1 MSLSKYFL
9 PAHLGQH
16 AVRTLLGV
24 CVIVLT
30 LLHVSGL
37 WSLGFLNRLENFS
50 YDLRLNML
58 MPRGVDTRIVIVD
71 IDEKSLNEQGR
82 WPWGRD
88 KLAAMV
94 TTLFDHYHVDALGFD
109 VVFAER
115 DESSGLKK
123 LQQIQQTYLSSN
135 LALAQAI
142 EKVKPQLDYDRIFA
156 DSLNDRK
163 VVLGYYFVHGQE
175 AQTQR
180 VGQLPSPVLS
190 KAELGS
196 KPITAGVAQGYGAN
210 LPMLQQQAFSAGHFN
225 PQPDKDGITRR
236 VAVLTQYQN
245 DYYEALFVA
254 VARAHLGQAALQPR
268 FARIGVSR
276 RYSGL
281 ESFTLADKVIPVDEQ
296 LSALIPYRGAQG
308 SFLYVSASD
317 VLNQKVSPEMLRDKI
332 VLVGTTAP
340 GLMDL
345 RATPVQSAYPG
356 VEVHAN
362 LIAGILDNSIKAR
375 PAYMLGGEFV
385 IVLLAGFLLLV
396 LLHQLNPVQ
405 ATMAVFLL
413 LAGLLGL
420 SVILWHFANLVL
432 PLAASMVMIGLLYL
446 LNMSYGFFVE
456 SRGKRQLARV
466 FGQYVPPEIVREM
479 AGEAESVNMVGESR
493 EMTVMFCD
501 IRGFTTISEQME
513 PAQLGKMMGEFLTPL
528 TQIIHQNRGTID
540 KYIGDAIMAFWG
552 APLADSQHAR
562 HALQAAMEMHAALQ
576 HISDG
581 FAMKGWPALEMGF
594 GLSTGTMVVGNMG
607 SNFRVAYTVMGD
619 AVNLGARLEGLTKLY
634 GVNIVVSESLK
645 QQVPE
650 FAYRYL
656 DTVRVKGK
664 GKPVAIYEPLDE
676 TRAGQLRDELALF
689 NEVIRHYRN
698 RNWDLAEVQLLNLQ
712 KMSPH
717 PLYAMYLQRIAGYRL
732 NPPDAAWDGVF
743 NLEFK

>member
-1 MSLSKYFL
+1 MSFSKSFL
-9 PAHLGQH
+9 LAHHGQH

-88 KLAAMV
+88 KLAGMV
-94 TTLFDHYHVDALGFD
+94 TTLFDHYHVDTLGFD

-123 LQQIQQTYLSSN
+123 LQQIQQGYLN
-135 LALAQAI
+135 DNTVLAQAI
-142 EKVKPQLDYDRIFA
+142 EKLKPQLDYDQIFA
-156 DSLNDRK
+156 DSLTGRK
-163 VVLGYYFVHGQE
+163 VVLGYYFAQGQD
-175 AQTQR
+175 AR
-180 VGQLPSPVLS
+180 PVGQLPPPVLTQTDF
-190 KAELGS
+190 GS
-196 KPITAGVAQGYGAN
+196 KTVLAESAQGYGAN
-210 LPMLQQQAFSAGHFN
+210 LHGLQQQALTAGHFN
-225 PQPDKDGITRR
+225 PQPDDDGITRR
-236 VAVLTQYQN
+236 VAVLTRYQ
-245 DYYEALFVA
+245 DGYYDALSVA
-254 VARAHLGQAALQPR
+254 VARMYLGQTALQPK
-268 FARIGVSR
+268 FAKIGVSR

-281 ESFTLADKVIPVDEQ
+281 ESFGLAGKVIPVDGQ
-296 LSALIPYRGAQG
+296 LSALIPYRGGQG
-308 SFLYVSASD
+308 SFSYVSATD
-317 VLNQKVSPEMLRDKI
+317 VLSHKVSPELLRGKI

-345 RATPVQSAYPG
+345 RATPIQSAYPG

-375 PAYMLGGEFV
+375 PAYMMGGEFV
-385 IVLLAGFLLLV
+385 IVLLAGILLLV
-396 LLHQLNPVQ
+396 LLHQLNPIQ
-405 ATMAVFLL
+405 ATMTVSGM

-420 SVILWHFANLVL
+420 GVLLWKFANLVL

-479 AGEAESVNMVGESR
+479 AGEAESVNMVGENR
-493 EMTVMFCD
+493 EMTVLFCD

-552 APLADSQHAR
+552 APLADPQHAR
-562 HALQAAMEMHAALQ
+562 HALQAAMEMHAALR

-594 GLSTGTMVVGNMG
+594 GLNTGAMVVGNMG
-607 SNFRVAYTVMGD
+607 SSFRVAYTVMGD
-619 AVNLGARLEGLTKLY
+619 AVNLGARLEGLTKMY
-634 GVNIVVSESLK
+634 GVDIVVSESLK

-676 TRAGQLRDELALF
+676 IKAGQLHDELTLF
-689 NEVIRHYRN
+689 NEVMRHYRN

-717 PLYAMYLQRIAGYRL
+717 PLYAMYLQRITRYRL
-732 NPPDAAWDGVF
+732 NPPDSEWDGVF

>member
-1 MSLSKYFL
+1 M
-9 PAHLGQH
+9 
-16 AVRTLLGV
+16 
-24 CVIVLT
+24 LT

-37 WSLGFLNRLENFS
+37 WSLGFLHRLENFS
-50 YDLRLNML
+50 YDLRLNLL
-58 MPRGVDTRIVIVD
+58 MPHGVDTRIVIVD

-82 WPWGRD
+82 WPWARD
-88 KLAAMV
+88 KLAGMV
-94 TTLFDHYHVDALGFD
+94 NTLFDHYQIDTLGFD

-123 LQQIQQTYLSSN
+123 LQQIQQTYLSGN
-135 LALAQAI
+135 VALAQAI
-142 EKVKPQLDYDRIFA
+142 EKVKPQLDYDQIFA
-156 DSLNDRK
+156 DSLKGRK
-163 VVLGYYFVHGQE
+163 VVLGYYFVQGSGVEGQE
-175 AQTQR
+175 AHVQQ
-180 VGQLPSPVLS
+180 VGQLPLPALSQTQFGNKPVQ
-190 KAELGS
+190 AE
-196 KPITAGVAQGYGAN
+196 VAQGYGAN
-210 LPMLQQQAFSAGHFN
+210 LPMLQQSVYSAGHFN
-225 PQPDKDGITRR
+225 PQPDKDGITRS
-236 VAVLTQYQN
+236 VAVLTRYQN
-245 DYYEALFVA
+245 DYYEALSVA
-254 VARAHLGQAALQPR
+254 VARAHLNQAGLSPE
-268 FARIGVSR
+268 FARLGASW

-281 ESFTLADKVIPVDEQ
+281 ESFGLSDQRIPVDAHMN
-296 LSALIPYRGAQG
+296 ALIPYRGGQG
-308 SFLYVSASD
+308 SFPYVSATD
-317 VLNQKVSPEMLRDKI
+317 VLNHKVLPELLRDKI

-375 PAYMLGGEFV
+375 PAYMIGGEFV
-385 IVLLAGFLLLV
+385 VVLLAGILLLV
-396 LLHQLNPVQ
+396 LLHQLNPIQ
-405 ATMAVFLL
+405 ATMAVLGM

-420 SVILWHFANLVL
+420 SVLLWHFANLVL

-456 SRGKRQLARV
+456 SRGKRQLAQV

-479 AGEAESVNMVGESR
+479 AGEAQSVNMVGESR
-493 EMTVMFCD
+493 EMTVLFCD

-513 PAQLGKMMGEFLTPL
+513 PALLGQMMGEFLTPL

-562 HALQAAMEMHAALQ
+562 HALQAAVEMHAALQ

-581 FAMKGWPALEMGF
+581 FAIKGWPALEMGF
-594 GLSTGTMVVGNMG
+594 GLNTGTMVVGNMG

-619 AVNLGARLEGLTKLY
+619 AVNLGARLEGLTKMY
-634 GVNIVVSESLK
+634 GVDIVVSESLK

-689 NEVIRHYRN
+689 NEAIRHYRS

-712 KMSPH
+712 KMSLH

-743 NLEFK
+743 NLEIK

>member
-1 MSLSKYFL
+1 MSFVKSFLSA
-9 PAHLGQH
+9 PLGQH

-24 CVIVLT
+24 CVIALT

-37 WSLGFLNRLENFS
+37 WPLGFLNRLENFS

-88 KLAAMV
+88 KLAGMV
-94 TTLFDHYHVDALGFD
+94 ITLFDHYHVDTLGFD

-123 LQQIQQTYLSSN
+123 LQQIQQAYLHDN
-135 LALAQAI
+135 TMLAQAI
-142 EKVKPQLDYDRIFA
+142 EKLKPQLDYDRIFA
-156 DSLNDRK
+156 NSLTGRK
-163 VVLGYYFVHGQE
+163 VVLGYYFAQGQD
-175 AQTQR
+175 AGQ
-180 VGQLPSPVLS
+180 VGQLPLPVLS
-190 KAELGS
+190 QADFGNKAVPAES
-196 KPITAGVAQGYGAN
+196 AQGYGAN
-210 LPMLQQQAFSAGHFN
+210 LPGLQQQALTAGHFN
-225 PQPDKDGITRR
+225 PQPDNDGITRR
-236 VAVLTQYQN
+236 VAVLTRHQ
-245 DYYEALFVA
+245 DGYYDALSVA
-254 VARAHLGQAALQPR
+254 VARTHLGQAALQPR
-268 FARIGVSR
+268 FAKIGVSR

-281 ESFTLADKVIPVDEQ
+281 ESFGLTGKTIPVDGR
-296 LSALIPYRGAQG
+296 LSALIPYRGGQG
-308 SFLYVSASD
+308 SFPYVSASD
-317 VLNQKVSPEMLRDKI
+317 VLNQKVSPEMLRGKI

-362 LIAGILDNSIKAR
+362 LIAGILDNNIKTR
-375 PAYMLGGEFV
+375 PAYMMGGEFLV
-385 IVLLAGFLLLV
+385 VLLAGILLLV
-396 LLHQLNPVQ
+396 LLHQLNPMQ
-405 ATMAVFLL
+405 ATMTVLGM

-420 SVILWHFANLVL
+420 SVLLWKFANLVL

-493 EMTVMFCD
+493 EMTVLFCD

-552 APLADSQHAR
+552 APLADPQHAR

-594 GLSTGTMVVGNMG
+594 GLSTGAMVVGNMG

-664 GKPVAIYEPLDE
+664 GQPVAIYEPLDE
-676 TRAGQLRDELALF
+676 IKARQLRDELALF
-689 NEVIRHYRN
+689 NEVIRYYRN

-717 PLYAMYLQRIAGYRL
+717 PLYGMYLQRIAGYRL
-732 NPPDAAWDGVF
+732 NPPGTEWDGVF